1 MRHPARRPAS
11 RPKPPPGPT
20 LPGRLLAIDIGSR
33 LFGWATA
40 DLDAT
45 GKILA
50 RASGCVDLESL
61 GGPGRW
67 QRVDLFARWLTLQ
80 LDRGA
85 SWVAV
90 EEPQTGRDN
99 LGTRH
104 LLHGLF
110 VFGQV
115 ISWRR
120 FGQPA
125 RSISRMDVFEAT
137 VGWRMRQHERQPLG
151 RKGRPLMR
159 CPSKREI
166 LAAINA
172 RHGWQLESEDEADAV
187 AMLDLVLAEIHG
199 SGMTLAAKALPE
211 PKPAPLLAGLEAPAM
226 AIKAPEIKTREPLR
240 RIVPGG
246 LPLQG
251 TRPVRGRRKPPP

>member
-1 MRHPARRPAS
+1 
-11 RPKPPPGPT
+11 
-20 LPGRLLAIDIGSR
+20 
-33 LFGWATA
+33 
-40 DLDAT
+40 
-45 GKILA
+45 
-50 RASGCVDLESL
+50 
-61 GGPGRW
+61 
-67 QRVDLFARWLTLQ
+67 
-80 LDRGA
+80 
-85 SWVAV
+85 
-90 EEPQTGRDN
+90 
-99 LGTRH
+99 
-104 LLHGLF
+104 
-110 VFGQV
+110 
-115 ISWRR
+115 
-120 FGQPA
+120 
-125 RSISRMDVFEAT
+125 MDVFEAT

-199 SGMTLAAKALPE
+199 SGMTLAAKALPD
-211 PKPAPLLAGLEAPAM
+211 PRPAPLLDGLEPP
-226 AIKAPEIKTREPLR
+226 KPSGSSGSSRSGPPNLR